1 MCRQQSGKMD
11 VCAYR
16 LALWLL
22 MVPCAGSH
30 RLNKTCLSRMT
41 IEFIQMQIFSGQKCS
56 VLYPQILLFSMP
68 DGGGGGRLG
77 GERGID
83 MREGLGRGFAKQQV
97 QTFLAYITSAYW
109 MVFLRLLRR
118 ESFWCILLKAFA
130 CMTPQ
135 KFHWDLILPWQWND
149 DTQAGFVA
157 GWGFFDLAFYADEV
171 TLVFS
176 SGLSSITYVWSLES
190 CTFYFFFVCLNKI
203 KLNELLTGNI

>member
-41 IEFIQMQIFSGQKCS
+41 IEFIQMQIFSGEKCS

-68 DGGGGGRLG
+68 DGRREGGGWRWG

-83 MREGLGRGFAKQQV
+83 MREGLGRGFAKQQA
-97 QTFLAYITSAYW
+97 QIFLAYITSAYW

-135 KFHWDLILPWQWND
+135 KFHWDLILVMERRYTSGFGGWLGGFSTWLLCRRSD
-149 DTQAGFVA
+149 AGIFIGSLIYHLCLEFGVMFV
-157 GWGFFDLAFYADEV
+157 L
-171 TLVFS
+171 
-176 SGLSSITYVWSLES
+176 
-190 CTFYFFFVCLNKI
+190 FFFCVF
-203 KLNELLTGNI
+203 E